1 MGSRTAQPVAW
12 KRRRSPPASETS
24 ARSAEIDAPRKC
36 PRTDSRAAQPAY
48 AQTSLDALVDIEH
61 CIHAANARHF
71 TIWKRDNPYEKRQS
85 CSRLVG
91 HIQSAIRHRFASSAE
106 QPDQQGI
113 PLEVLLGALIVKF
126 DNLRSAEH
134 RNSIN
139 AANKLLYEWAT
150 DEHRLHRMN
159 LIVEFANTMY
169 QNEEQMPIELQI
181 DKWVLNDCLPLI
193 AKEVEAKKRALKYVI
208 GGGAEQPDSDCRE

>member
-71 TIWKRDNPYEKRQS
+71 TIWKRDNTFEKRQS

-91 HIQSAIRHRFASSAE
+91 HIQSAIRHRFASSA
-106 QPDQQGI
+106 
-113 PLEVLLGALIVKF
+113 
-126 DNLRSAEH
+126 
-134 RNSIN
+134 
-139 AANKLLYEWAT
+139 
-150 DEHRLHRMN
+150 EHRLHRMN

-169 QNEEQMPIELQI
+169 QNEEQMPIEHQI